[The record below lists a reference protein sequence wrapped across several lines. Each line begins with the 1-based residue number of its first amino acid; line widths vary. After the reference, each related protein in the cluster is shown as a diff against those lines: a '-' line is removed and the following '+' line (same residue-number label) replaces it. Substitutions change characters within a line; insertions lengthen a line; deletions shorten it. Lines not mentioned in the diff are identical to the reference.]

1 MPVTT
6 DYTSEATT
14 NTMAPGAM
22 QPYRALHWLRGV
34 LQNFMTDPINIK
46 DERLCGLLKM
56 QDGMSDTQ
64 LNALFSVG
72 GPYSQNTKKAGITPQ
87 ILVGLGTTTY
97 PIRPI
102 NDFVGTAQV
111 SQFVN
116 NPHGAAYRTI
126 EMTVT
131 VVTESYDGTIL
142 LCGFIE
148 DFLLLNAQLL
158 AADSRI
164 LSTLN
169 VAGTSAPQEIT
180 AEQVKNA
187 KPIYQQ
193 VIGLKATGGLSWTTD
208 TQGPVF
214 RGIHLSQKLI

>member
-1 MPVTT
+1 MLVTT
-6 DYTSEATT
+6 DYTSEATI

-87 ILVGLGTTTY
+87 ILVGLGTITY
-97 PIRPI
+97 PVRPI

-116 NPHGAAYRTI
+116 NSHGAAYRTI

-180 AEQVKNA
+180 AEQIKNA

>member
-1 MPVTT
+1 MSIIT
-6 DYTSEATT
+6 DYTKEATT
-14 NTMAPGAM
+14 NTMAPGTL
-22 QPYRALHWLRGV
+22 QQYRAIHWLRGV

-64 LNALFSVG
+64 LSALFSVG
-72 GPYSQNTKKAGITPQ
+72 GPYSQNSKKAGITPQ
-87 ILVGLGTTTY
+87 ILVGLGATSY
-97 PIRPI
+97 PMRPI
-102 NDFVGTAQV
+102 NDFVGDAQV
-111 SQFVN
+111 SQFVY
-116 NPHGAAYRTI
+116 NPQGASYRTI

-148 DFLLLNAQLL
+148 DFLLINAQVL

-164 LSTLN
+164 LSTIN

-180 AEQVKNA
+180 AEQIKNA

-193 VIGLKATGGLSWTTD
+193 VIGLRATGGLSWTTD